1 MKTYLSSAITL
12 TFVLVASSCSAPK
25 QTSPG
30 LTAPVVESATNCSTM
45 NVTYTGNIKAI
56 IDNNCAKSCHSA
68 SSHAAGI
75 DLTTYE
81 KVKAESLRPSF
92 IGSLKHD
99 LGFSPMPKKNPKLSD
114 STLMI
119 ISCWIESGSK

>member
-1 MKTYLSSAITL
+1 MKTNLSSGITL
-12 TFVLVASSCSAPK
+12 TILLLAAACSAPK

-30 LTAPVVESATNCSTM
+30 LTAPVVESATNCATM
-45 NVTYTGNIKAI
+45 NVTYTGNVKAI

-75 DLTTYE
+75 DLTNYE
-81 KVKAESLRPSF
+81 NVKAESQKPRF
-92 IGSLKHD
+92 IGSLKHEAA
-99 LGFSPMPKKNPKLSD
+99 FSPMPKKNPKLSD

-119 ISCWIESGSK
+119 ISCWIENGSK